1 MIFSQGVISIKV
13 IITGPTGLL
22 GREIVKVF
30 KKEYDVIELPHDILD
45 ITDLNQVRE
54 VLSSHAPRLLINC
67 AAYTAVDKAEEE
79 KDKANLVNGL
89 GVRNLALVCK
99 ELDIILVHISTDYVF
114 DGQSGK
120 PWRIFDERN
129 PINAYGYSK
138 YLGEKYLET
147 INPKYYLV
155 RTSWLFG
162 SGGANFV
169 STILHAAAKQAE
181 LRVVNDQFGC
191 PTYAPD
197 LASALFKLVKTG
209 AYGVYH
215 ITNQGVTSWYEF
227 AKEIV
232 KEANINIPVI
242 PVSSDEYVRPAK
254 RPKNSA
260 LDPFPLKETVGSLL
274 PCWQDALSR
283 FLVEIKAKELS

>member
-1 MIFSQGVISIKV
+1 MGQEVYK
-13 IITGPTGLL
+13 T
-22 GREIVKVF
+22 F
-30 KKEYDVIELPHDILD
+30 KDDGWTVTSASHKDLD
-45 ITDLNQVRE
+45 ITDLNQVRRTLASDNKPD
-54 VLSSHAPRLLINC
+54 VLINC

-89 GVRNLALVCK
+89 GVRNLALACK

-120 PWRIFDERN
+120 PWRIFDTRN

-147 INPKYYLV
+147 VNPKYYLV

-162 SGGANFV
+162 SGGPNFV
-169 STILHAAAKQAE
+169 STILHAAAKHAE
-181 LRVVNDQFGC
+181 LRVVNNQFGC

-197 LASALFKLVKTG
+197 LASALLKLVKTG

-215 ITNQGVTSWYEF
+215 MTNQGVTSWYEF

-232 KEANINIPVI
+232 KKADIDISVI

-254 RPKNSA
+254 RPKNST

-283 FLVEIKAKELS
+283 FLAEIKAKELS